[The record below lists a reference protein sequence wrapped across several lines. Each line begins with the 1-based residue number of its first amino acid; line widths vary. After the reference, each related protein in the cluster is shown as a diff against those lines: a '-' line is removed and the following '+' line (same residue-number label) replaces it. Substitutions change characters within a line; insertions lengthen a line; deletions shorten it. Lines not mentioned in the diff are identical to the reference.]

1 MEFRRVLFRSSFLG
15 IPWEP
20 EAEKINKAFVDMV
33 QASVGV
39 VRVPLPFTA
48 MGRGVAGRRFL
59 VDYFTPMVPERRAG
73 TGEDIFTHICQSRDE
88 AVSDLSAEAIVD
100 PMIFLSLSVL
110 ATTP

>member
-15 IPWEP
+15 IPWGP

-48 MGRGVAGRRFL
+48 MGLGVAGRRFL

-73 TGEDIFTHICQSRDE
+73 TGEDIFTQNCQARDE
-88 AVSDLSAEAIVD
+88 AGDYLLVVEIGRAECREQGC
-100 PMIFLSLSVL
+100 SEG
-110 ATTP
+110 